1 MKTAIVTGATHGIG
15 AAIATL
21 LAKEQFALV
30 ICARNKQELEAMG
43 KQLEALGSPKV
54 VYYSVDLSQ
63 KEQTKDFAQNALKE
77 LGHVDILV
85 NNAGVFSPGNLCDEP
100 DGQLEYMIQTNLY
113 SAYEITKIIAPHM
126 IQRKSG
132 HIFNMCSVASLKA
145 YPMGGSYSI
154 SKYALLGFS
163 DNLRE
168 ELKPH
173 QIKVTSICP
182 GATNSRSW
190 QGSGVAKDRIMPAE
204 DVAKV
209 IWNCAQMSYST
220 NIETVVMRPQLGDL

>member
-190 QGSGVAKDRIMPAE
+190 QGSGVAEDRIMPAE